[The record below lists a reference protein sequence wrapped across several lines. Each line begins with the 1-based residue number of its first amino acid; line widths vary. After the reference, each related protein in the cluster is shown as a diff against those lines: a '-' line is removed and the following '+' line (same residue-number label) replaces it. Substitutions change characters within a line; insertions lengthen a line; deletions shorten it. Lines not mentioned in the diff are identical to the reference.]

1 MMAVGLMYEAKGVTK
16 EQYESVLAEVTPNR
30 VAPPGMLFHSA
41 GPMTGG
47 GWRVSETWE
56 SQEALDTFVQNTL
69 RQALEHAGITDQ
81 PQTFEVE
88 SIIQQAPAQAPAV

>member
-1 MMAVGLMYEAKGVTK
+1 MAIGLMYEATGVTK
-16 EQYESVLAEVTPNR
+16 EQYESVLAEVTPDR

-41 GPMTGG
+41 GPMAGG

-56 SQEALDTFVQNTL
+56 SQEALDSFVHSTL

-81 PQTFEVE
+81 PLTWQVE
-88 SIIQQAPAQAPAV
+88 NIIQQAPALAPAV